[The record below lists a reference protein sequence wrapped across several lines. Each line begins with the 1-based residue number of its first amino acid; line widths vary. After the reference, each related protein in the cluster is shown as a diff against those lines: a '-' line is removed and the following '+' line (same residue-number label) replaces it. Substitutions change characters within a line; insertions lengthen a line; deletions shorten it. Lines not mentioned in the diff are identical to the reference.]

1 MYFWRSSKTIHE
13 ENKRENEERE
23 EATDRQ
29 SADSLLRV
37 QLIIFNIFNN

>member
-23 EATDRQ
+23 EATARK
-29 SADSLLRV
+29 ADSLLRV